1 MKKFKQYSFYI
12 GLVGAIL
19 ALASV
24 ILNFFGV
31 VDIMPIITEIV
42 AIISALL
49 VSVGLVEKGDIKDKT
64 FSDLK
69 SEIKNDL
76 DKNAEKL
83 DDKKDD
89 QTLESKK

>member
-49 VSVGLVEKGDIKDKT
+49 VSVGLVEKGDSKDKT

-89 QTLESKK
+89 QTLENKK